1 MSHTLNQQLNE
12 KLRDAQLALYLTHAV
27 PHDPALQALG
37 LAQTLKTADD
47 LYAYWLLDVLVSQ
60 AVPTS
65 RVACVI
71 ASLQQYINGISLG
84 LEPGY
89 ENVGMSPAQ
98 LATWQ
103 DTLHNY
109 STWHANQQLRYF
121 PSTFLNPELRNNKT
135 ENFQQLENDINQNR
149 IQSSTILS
157 AVQSYLGRFEDIAS
171 LTTLNGYIDGEI
183 NIAAN
188 EEINIKNNE
197 SVKKNIASSVYY
209 FVGKSRAEK
218 TYYWRSLNM
227 AKRAMHP
234 SEDGTSTG
242 KKDTPE
248 ASAWSD
254 WQKIP
259 LPASDNIP
267 DRSVRPVFF
276 NNRLFIIWAQVIK
289 PTPSFSETDPLS
301 DFKHDEDEQQYK
313 ARSEAFLKTRLSK
326 ISLNFI
332 YQKYDGSWS
341 LPQIC
346 IDEYN
351 TLKVSPDGINAATTT
366 IATLDSSTRPPS
378 LFLGLHIETV
388 SNNTHET
395 TTELTQGFYQAARLD
410 LQFGIKPL
418 YSVGTLRD
426 FIATPTNAR
435 LAKQYGAIFAV
446 HNKFNFNFHAPSS
459 RAVEVEHFTNMS
471 DHTDLAQ
478 WNFEDKQKH
487 INNISNTDGLRFN
500 TTTSALEVKSTLAD
514 DFPKRQRLNFK
525 SNNGPNKVW
534 LDLTVNLNVTDQP
547 KLLLQP
553 GSSIT
558 FTQQTFAIKDVQDI
572 IIINTRNLQK
582 TSLFSVSQEIESH
595 VNLPDK
601 NNKITFDLK
610 DLEVDKDIFSQLHI
624 SNSESYSI
632 SVVIKSDDKEDPV
645 KHLTFDNLTTTAFN
659 RTYKHIIIIPLDK
672 QTPTPKK
679 ILRSNTLI
687 IGEDYDEPRHFL
699 KGTSLELKSGQS
711 ITSQVQLDAD
721 SLRPYAEKNVQSA
734 LRSEQTEFTLLHG
747 VAILE
752 VETRYS
758 QPYLLGYALKT
769 LTVTLDKN
777 AKAII
782 PRAPKVKRIASN
794 INSTTECMD
803 FSGSFIEH
811 SDSLHQKE
819 LREPIRLNT
828 GFAETLTK
836 AATIS
841 LEALFSLPPNSWFE
855 APLTEDRRLQPLD
868 FHGAHGKYYWELFLY
883 LPWLIAY
890 RLNMEQRY
898 AEAQKW
904 LHYLF
909 NPGCKDDSNDDTSGF
924 WRLKLLTSTIT
935 EPSYARDNP
944 YDPNQIALSA
954 PVHFRQALYQ
964 LYLDILINRGDAAYR
979 QMTADSLAEAKLWYV
994 RAKRLLGPRPA
1005 FTSIDP
1011 WASISLE
1018 KLSAESSDELRKLEA
1033 HVSQRD
1039 VVSALPSRSPARD
1052 NLLPLTADTPYLRR
1066 PLNPGLTARWDK
1078 IDSRL
1083 HNLRHHLDLAG
1094 KPLQLSLFATPL
1106 SPHDLLSR
1114 ADRGGNNQVTALHA
1128 QQFQAGHYRFQVMHA
1143 QAMLAV
1149 DNLIQFG
1156 NTLLSLLERKEQT
1169 EQIAQQYAHAWDL
1182 SAVAV
1187 EQQAQALLVD
1197 EKNQSALRAGRRVV
1211 EARTKY
1217 FEKQLLEGINP
1228 GETRATQEYQESA
1241 KVEIG
1246 AYAAQAAAGIAML
1259 LPNIFGT
1266 SNGGMRFEG
1275 AAQAVQATL
1284 QSEAHIKR
1292 SSAFH
1297 LERTEQFNRRN
1308 QEWSYALEQAQL
1320 ELSQIDAQLE
1330 TYAEQTRVSRLQL
1343 RHTETALI
1351 QAKATY
1357 ETLSKR
1363 FCSVQLYQWLNNQ
1376 LSTFYFQAYDMA
1388 HSLCLAAQACW
1399 QFEQADYTRTF
1410 IQNTLWNNQ
1419 YRGLAAGESL
1429 KLNLLQM
1436 STAYLQHNQRALEI
1450 SKTISL
1456 RQLHRKD
1463 NDATLNQEWSALKT
1477 DLLVNGTV
1485 DFELTQALFDADYP
1499 GHYLRRIK
1507 SISVSLPAT
1516 LGPYENIRATLTQ
1529 TYNKI
1534 QFSEAPDSIKEN
1546 LHVHEEIALSTGLN
1560 DNGLFTLNFDHDE
1573 RYLPF
1578 EYTGAV
1584 SRWQLAFPNP
1594 IDQAI
1599 LLGSLTDIIVH
1610 VRYTAKNLGGRA

>member
-1 MSHTLNQQLNE
+1 MPHTLDHQLNE
-12 KLRDAQLALYLTHAV
+12 KLRDAQLAFYLTHAV
-27 PHDPALQALG
+27 PKNTQLTALG
-37 LAQTLKTADD
+37 LAQTLKSAED
-47 LYAYWLLDVLVSQ
+47 LYTHWLLDVLVSQ

-65 RVACVI
+65 RVACAI

-89 ENVGMSPAQ
+89 EAEGLSPAQ
-98 LATWQ
+98 LTTWQ
-103 DTLHNY
+103 DTLHTY
-109 STWHANQQLRYF
+109 SIWHAHQQLRYF
-121 PSTFLNPELRNNKT
+121 PATFLNPELRSNKT
-135 ENFQQLENDINQNR
+135 DNFQQLENDINQSR
-149 IQSSTILS
+149 IQSSSILS
-157 AVQSYLGRFEDIAS
+157 AVQSYLGRFEDIAN
-171 LTTLNGYIDGEI
+171 LTTLNGYIDGDI
-183 NIAAN
+183 DNMAN
-188 EEINIKNNE
+188 
-197 SVKKNIASSVYY
+197 STYY
-209 FVGKSRAEK
+209 FVGKSRAEN
-218 TYYWRSLNM
+218 TYYWRSLDM
-227 AKRAMHP
+227 AKRAMDP
-234 SEDGTSTG
+234 SATRTSTS

-254 WQKIP
+254 WQLIP
-259 LPASDNIP
+259 LPASENIP
-267 DRSVRPVFF
+267 DRSVRPVYF
-276 NNRLFIIWAQVIK
+276 NNRLFIIWAQVVE
-289 PTPSFSETDPLS
+289 PTPSFSEPAQLS
-301 DFKHDEDEQQYK
+301 DFKYDEDEKQYK
-313 ARSEAFLKTRLSK
+313 LRSESFLKTRLSK

-341 LPQIC
+341 MPQVC

-351 TLKVSPDGINAATTT
+351 TLKVNAEGINAATTT
-366 IATLDSSTRPPS
+366 IASLDSTTYPPS
-378 LFLGLHIETV
+378 LFLGLHIKGLKNSTDK
-388 SNNTHET
+388 T
-395 TTELTQGFYQAARLD
+395 TTELTQGFYQAVRLD
-410 LQFGIKPL
+410 LQFVIKPL
-418 YSVGTLRD
+418 YSAGTLQD
-426 FIATPTNAR
+426 FIANPDDTK

-446 HNKFNFNFHAPSS
+446 HNELNFNFHAPTSQL
-459 RAVEVEHFTNMS
+459 VEVEYTNTPVDES
-471 DHTDLAQ
+471 TLA
-478 WNFEDKQKH
+478 WNYEGKQDNIKS
-487 INNISNTDGLRFN
+487 ISNEHELQLN
-500 TTTSALEVKSTLAD
+500 TTTSSLEIKSAVEKH
-514 DFPKRQRLNFK
+514 FPKHLKLTFE
-525 SNNGPNKVW
+525 SSTGPNKIRLELVVTF
-534 LDLTVNLNVTDQP
+534 TVDDQP
-547 KLLLQP
+547 NTRLDSY
-553 GSSIT
+553 SSIT
-558 FTQQTFAIKDVQDI
+558 FTQKTLVSRHLQQIVITNTRSLETFSDFIKPPSSEPLTKLILENNQATIKLTDWT
-572 IIINTRNLQK
+572 INTDTFNQLI
-582 TSLFSVSQEIESH
+582 SLNSAPYMITVK
-595 VNLPDK
+595 LKPDSPE
-601 NNKITFDLK
+601 NSLNVLLFEHLK
-610 DLEVDKDIFSQLHI
+610 V
-624 SNSESYSI
+624 
-632 SVVIKSDDKEDPV
+632 
-645 KHLTFDNLTTTAFN
+645 TAFN
-659 RTYKHIIIIPLDK
+659 RTYKQIVIIPLQDNP
-672 QTPTPKK
+672 PTSER
-679 ILRSNTLI
+679 ILRRNTLI
-687 IGEDYDEPRHFL
+687 IGEEDEARRYL
-699 KGTSLELKSGQS
+699 KDTSLELKPGQA
-711 ITSQVQLDAD
+711 ITTQVQLDAE
-721 SLRPYAEKNVQSA
+721 SLRPYAVT
-734 LRSEQTEFTLLHG
+734 SEATPTVSSQAQITLLHG

-752 VETRYS
+752 VDIRHS
-758 QPYLLGYALKT
+758 QPYLLGYALKEV
-769 LTVTLDKN
+769 TVTLDKKAKSIIPLAPKLKRVSSN
-777 AKAII
+777 AK
-782 PRAPKVKRIASN
+782 
-794 INSTTECMD
+794 STTECID
-803 FSGSFIEH
+803 FSDSSIKR
-811 SDSLHQKE
+811 SDLPQQNE
-819 LREPIRLNT
+819 PRTPIRMNT

-836 AATIS
+836 AANVS
-841 LEALFSLPPNSWFE
+841 LEALFSLPPDSWFE
-855 APLTEDRRLQPLD
+855 APLTEDGRLQPLD

-909 NPGCKDDSNDDTSGF
+909 NPGCKTDVNDEMSGF
-924 WRLKLLTSTIT
+924 WRLKLLTTPIT

-979 QMTADSLAEAKLWYV
+979 QMTADSMAEAKLWYV
-994 RAKRLLGPRPA
+994 RAKRLLGPRPDL
-1005 FTSIDP
+1005 TTIDP
-1011 WASISLE
+1011 WTSITLE
-1018 KLSAESSDELRKLEA
+1018 KLSATASDELRKLEA
-1033 HVSQRD
+1033 NVSQRD
-1039 VVSALPSRSPARD
+1039 VALAVPSRSPAYD
-1052 NLLPLTADTPYLRR
+1052 NQPSLTADTPYFLR
-1066 PLNPGLTARWDK
+1066 PVNPGLTARWDK

-1094 KPLQLSLFATPL
+1094 KPLQLSLYASPL
-1106 SPHDLLSR
+1106 SPHALLSR
-1114 ADRGGNNQVTALHA
+1114 AAQGGNSHITALHE
-1128 QQFQAGHYRFQVMHA
+1128 QQIQAGHYRFQVTHA

-1197 EKNQSALRAGRRVV
+1197 EKNQLALRAGRRVV
-1211 EARTKY
+1211 EARTQY

-1284 QSEAHIKR
+1284 QSAAHIKR
-1292 SSAFH
+1292 SSALH

-1450 SKTISL
+1450 NKTISL

-1463 NDATLNQEWSALKT
+1463 SDATLNQEWSALKT

-1516 LGPYENIRATLTQ
+1516 LGPYENIKATLTQ

-1594 IDQAI
+1594 KDQAI

-1610 VRYTAKNLGGRA
+1610 VRYTAINSGVRA

>member
-1 MSHTLNQQLNE
+1 MTDWTINTDTFNQL
-12 KLRDAQLALYLTHAV
+12 
-27 PHDPALQALG
+27 
-37 LAQTLKTADD
+37 
-47 LYAYWLLDVLVSQ
+47 
-60 AVPTS
+60 
-65 RVACVI
+65 
-71 ASLQQYINGISLG
+71 
-84 LEPGY
+84 
-89 ENVGMSPAQ
+89 
-98 LATWQ
+98 
-103 DTLHNY
+103 
-109 STWHANQQLRYF
+109 
-121 PSTFLNPELRNNKT
+121 
-135 ENFQQLENDINQNR
+135 
-149 IQSSTILS
+149 
-157 AVQSYLGRFEDIAS
+157 
-171 LTTLNGYIDGEI
+171 
-183 NIAAN
+183 
-188 EEINIKNNE
+188 
-197 SVKKNIASSVYY
+197 
-209 FVGKSRAEK
+209 
-218 TYYWRSLNM
+218 
-227 AKRAMHP
+227 
-234 SEDGTSTG
+234 
-242 KKDTPE
+242 
-248 ASAWSD
+248 
-254 WQKIP
+254 
-259 LPASDNIP
+259 
-267 DRSVRPVFF
+267 
-276 NNRLFIIWAQVIK
+276 
-289 PTPSFSETDPLS
+289 
-301 DFKHDEDEQQYK
+301 
-313 ARSEAFLKTRLSK
+313 
-326 ISLNFI
+326 ISLNSAPYTI
-332 YQKYDGSWS
+332 TVK
-341 LPQIC
+341 
-346 IDEYN
+346 
-351 TLKVSPDGINAATTT
+351 LKPDSPDN
-366 IATLDSSTRPPS
+366 S
-378 LFLGLHIETV
+378 
-388 SNNTHET
+388 
-395 TTELTQGFYQAARLD
+395 
-410 LQFGIKPL
+410 
-418 YSVGTLRD
+418 
-426 FIATPTNAR
+426 
-435 LAKQYGAIFAV
+435 
-446 HNKFNFNFHAPSS
+446 
-459 RAVEVEHFTNMS
+459 
-471 DHTDLAQ
+471 
-478 WNFEDKQKH
+478 
-487 INNISNTDGLRFN
+487 
-500 TTTSALEVKSTLAD
+500 
-514 DFPKRQRLNFK
+514 
-525 SNNGPNKVW
+525 
-534 LDLTVNLNVTDQP
+534 LNV
-547 KLLLQP
+547 LL
-553 GSSIT
+553 
-558 FTQQTFAIKDVQDI
+558 F
-572 IIINTRNLQK
+572 
-582 TSLFSVSQEIESH
+582 E
-595 VNLPDK
+595 
-601 NNKITFDLK
+601 
-610 DLEVDKDIFSQLHI
+610 
-624 SNSESYSI
+624 
-632 SVVIKSDDKEDPV
+632 
-645 KHLTFDNLTTTAFN
+645 HLNVTAFN
-659 RTYKHIIIIPLDK
+659 RTYKQILIIPLKDNP
-672 QTPTPKK
+672 PTSER
-679 ILRSNTLI
+679 ILRRNTLI
-687 IGEDYDEPRHFL
+687 IGEEDEARRYL
-699 KGTSLELKSGQS
+699 KDTSLELKPGQT
-711 ITSQVQLDAD
+711 ITTQVQLDAE
-721 SLRPYAEKNVQSA
+721 SLRPYAVTNEAAPTVASQA
-734 LRSEQTEFTLLHG
+734 QITLLHG

-752 VETRYS
+752 VDIRYS
-758 QPYLLGYALKT
+758 QPYLLGYALKEV
-769 LTVTLDKN
+769 TVTLDKKAKSIIPLAPKLKRVLSN
-777 AKAII
+777 AK
-782 PRAPKVKRIASN
+782 
-794 INSTTECMD
+794 STTECID
-803 FSGSFIEH
+803 FTGSIIDR
-811 SDSLHQKE
+811 SDSSQQKGP
-819 LREPIRLNT
+819 REPIRMNT

-836 AATIS
+836 AANVS
-841 LEALFSLPPNSWFE
+841 LEALFSLPPDSWFE
-855 APLTEDRRLQPLD
+855 APLTEDGRLQPLD

-909 NPGCKDDSNDDTSGF
+909 NPGCKTDVNDEMSGF
-924 WRLKLLTSTIT
+924 WRLKVLTTPIT

-954 PVHFRQALYQ
+954 PIHFRQALYQ
-964 LYLDILINRGDAAYR
+964 LYLDILLNRGDAAYR

-994 RAKRLLGPRPA
+994 RAKRLLGPRPDL
-1005 FTSIDP
+1005 TTIDP
-1011 WASISLE
+1011 WTSITLD
-1018 KLSAESSDELRKLEA
+1018 KLSATASGELRKLEA
-1033 HVSQRD
+1033 NVSQRD
-1039 VVSALPSRSPARD
+1039 VALAVPSRNPAHD
-1052 NLLPLTADTPYLRR
+1052 NQPSLTADTPYFVR

-1083 HNLRHHLDLAG
+1083 HNLRHHLDLSG
-1094 KPLQLSLFATPL
+1094 RPLQLSLYASPL
-1106 SPHDLLSR
+1106 SPHALLSR
-1114 ADRGGNNQVTALHA
+1114 AAQGGNSHITALHE
-1128 QQFQAGHYRFQVMHA
+1128 QQIQAGHYRFQVTHA

-1197 EKNQSALRAGRRVV
+1197 EKNQLALRAGRRVV
-1211 EARTKY
+1211 EARTQY
-1217 FEKQLLEGINP
+1217 FEKQLREGINP
-1228 GETRATQEYQESA
+1228 GENRATQEYQESA
-1241 KVEIG
+1241 KIEIG
-1246 AYAAQAAAGIAML
+1246 AYAAQAAVGIAML

-1284 QSEAHIKR
+1284 QSAAHTKR
-1292 SSAFH
+1292 SSALH

-1357 ETLSKR
+1357 ATLSKR

-1463 NDATLNQEWSALKT
+1463 SDATLNQEWSALKT

-1546 LHVHEEIALSTGLN
+1546 LHVQEEIALSTGLN

>member
-1 MSHTLNQQLNE
+1 M
-12 KLRDAQLALYLTHAV
+12 
-27 PHDPALQALG
+27 
-37 LAQTLKTADD
+37 
-47 LYAYWLLDVLVSQ
+47 
-60 AVPTS
+60 
-65 RVACVI
+65 ACAI

-89 ENVGMSPAQ
+89 ESEGMSPAQ
-98 LATWQ
+98 LITWQ
-103 DTLHNY
+103 DTLHTY
-109 STWHANQQLRYF
+109 SIWHAHQQLRYF
-121 PSTFLNPELRNNKT
+121 PATFLNPELRINKT
-135 ENFQQLENDINQNR
+135 DNFQQLENDINQSR
-149 IQSSTILS
+149 IQSSFILS
-157 AVQSYLGRFEDIAS
+157 AVQSYLGRFEDIAN
-171 LTTLNGYIDGEI
+171 LTTLNGYIDGGI
-183 NIAAN
+183 DNMAN
-188 EEINIKNNE
+188 
-197 SVKKNIASSVYY
+197 STYY
-209 FVGKSRAEK
+209 FVGKSRAEN
-218 TYYWRSLNM
+218 TYYWRSLDM
-227 AKRAMHP
+227 AKRAMD
-234 SEDGTSTG
+234 SSATRTSTS

-254 WQKIP
+254 WQLIP
-259 LPASDNIP
+259 LPASENIP
-267 DRSVRPVFF
+267 DRSVRPVYF
-276 NNRLFIIWAQVIK
+276 NNRLFIIWAQVVE
-289 PTPSFSETDPLS
+289 PTPSFSEPAQLS
-301 DFKHDEDEQQYK
+301 DFKYDEDEKQYK
-313 ARSEAFLKTRLSK
+313 LRSESFLKTRLSK

-341 LPQIC
+341 MPQVC

-351 TLKVSPDGINAATTT
+351 TLKVNTEGINAATTT
-366 IATLDSSTRPPS
+366 IATLDSTTYPPS
-378 LFLGLHIETV
+378 LFLGLHIKGLKNSTDK
-388 SNNTHET
+388 T
-395 TTELTQGFYQAARLD
+395 TTELTQGFYQAVRLD

-418 YSVGTLRD
+418 YSAGTLQD
-426 FIATPTNAR
+426 FIANPDDTKLAR
-435 LAKQYGAIFAV
+435 QYGAIFAV
-446 HNKFNFNFHAPSS
+446 HNELNFNFHAPTSQL
-459 RAVEVEHFTNMS
+459 VEVEYTNTPI
-471 DHTDLAQ
+471 D
-478 WNFEDKQKH
+478 E
-487 INNISNTDGLRFN
+487 
-500 TTTSALEVKSTLAD
+500 STLAWNYEGKQD
-514 DFPKRQRLNFK
+514 NIKSISNEHELQLNATTSSLEIKSAVEKHFPKHLKLTFE
-525 SNNGPNKVW
+525 SNTGPNKIRLELVVTFT
-534 LDLTVNLNVTDQP
+534 LDGQP
-547 KLLLQP
+547 NTRLDSY
-553 GSSIT
+553 SSIT
-558 FTQQTFAIKDVQDI
+558 FTQKTHASRHLQQIVITNTRSLETFSDFIKPPSSEHLTELTLENNQATIKLTDWT
-572 IIINTRNLQK
+572 INTDTFNQLI
-582 TSLFSVSQEIESH
+582 SLNSAPYTITVT
-595 VNLPDK
+595 LKPDDPEDSL
-601 NNKITFDLK
+601 NVLLFEHLK
-610 DLEVDKDIFSQLHI
+610 V
-624 SNSESYSI
+624 
-632 SVVIKSDDKEDPV
+632 
-645 KHLTFDNLTTTAFN
+645 TAFN
-659 RTYKHIIIIPLDK
+659 RTYKQIIIIPLKDN
-672 QTPTPKK
+672 PPISER
-679 ILRSNTLI
+679 ILRRNTLI
-687 IGEDYDEPRHFL
+687 IGEEDEARRYL
-699 KGTSLELKSGQS
+699 KDTSLELKPGQS
-711 ITSQVQLDAD
+711 ITTQVQLDAE
-721 SLRPYAEKNVQSA
+721 SLRPYAVTNEATPTVSRQA
-734 LRSEQTEFTLLHG
+734 QITLLHG

-752 VETRYS
+752 VDIRYS
-758 QPYLLGYALKT
+758 QPYLLGYALKEV
-769 LTVTLDKN
+769 TVTLDKKAKSIIPLAPKLKRVLSN
-777 AKAII
+777 AK
-782 PRAPKVKRIASN
+782 
-794 INSTTECMD
+794 STTECID
-803 FSGSFIEH
+803 FTGSIIER
-811 SDSLHQKE
+811 SDSSQQKGP
-819 LREPIRLNT
+819 REPIRMNT

-836 AATIS
+836 AANVS
-841 LEALFSLPPNSWFE
+841 LEALFSLPPDSWFE
-855 APLTEDRRLQPLD
+855 APLTEDGRLQPLD

-909 NPGCKDDSNDDTSGF
+909 NPGCKTDVNDEMSGF
-924 WRLKLLTSTIT
+924 WRLKVLTTPIT

-964 LYLDILINRGDAAYR
+964 LYLDILLNRGDAAYR

-994 RAKRLLGPRPA
+994 RAKRLLGPRPDL
-1005 FTSIDP
+1005 TTIDP
-1011 WASISLE
+1011 WTSITLD
-1018 KLSAESSDELRKLEA
+1018 KLSATASGELRKLEA
-1033 HVSQRD
+1033 NVNLKD
-1039 VVSALPSRSPARD
+1039 VALVTPSHNPARD
-1052 NLLPLTADTPYLRR
+1052 NQSSLTADTPHFLR
-1066 PLNPGLTARWDK
+1066 PLNPALTARWDK

-1094 KPLQLSLFATPL
+1094 RPLQLSLYATPL
-1106 SPHDLLSR
+1106 SPHALLSR
-1114 ADRGGNNQVTALHA
+1114 AAQGGNSHMTALNK
-1128 QQFQAGHYRFQVMHA
+1128 QQIQAGHYRFQVTHA

-1211 EARTKY
+1211 EARTQY

-1241 KVEIG
+1241 KIEIG

-1259 LPNIFGT
+1259 VPNIFGT
-1266 SNGGMRFEG
+1266 SNGGIRFEG

-1284 QSEAHIKR
+1284 QNAAHIKR
-1292 SSAFH
+1292 SSALH

-1351 QAKATY
+1351 QAKTTY
-1357 ETLSKR
+1357 DTLSKR

-1463 NDATLNQEWSALKT
+1463 SDATLNQEWSALKT

-1546 LHVHEEIALSTGLN
+1546 LHVQEEIALSTGLN
-1560 DNGLFTLNFDHDE
+1560 DSGLFTLNFDHDE

-1594 IDQAI
+1594 KDQAI

-1610 VRYTAKNLGGRA
+1610 VRYTAKNLGGRG

>member
-1 MSHTLNQQLNE
+1 MLNTLDYQLNE
-12 KLRDAQLALYLTHAV
+12 KMRDAQLAFYLAHAV
-27 PHDPALQALG
+27 PKDALLTALG
-37 LAQTLKTADD
+37 QAQTLKTAED
-47 LYAYWLLDVLVSQ
+47 LYSHWLLDVLVSQ

-65 RVACVI
+65 RVACAI

-89 ENVGMSPAQ
+89 ETEGMSPAQ
-98 LATWQ
+98 LTTWQ

-109 STWHANQQLRYF
+109 SIWHASQQLRYF
-121 PSTFLNPELRNNKT
+121 PATYLNPELRNNKT
-135 ENFQQLENDINQNR
+135 DNFQQLENDINQNR
-149 IQSSTILS
+149 IQSSSVLS
-157 AVQSYLGRFEDIAS
+157 AVQSYLGRFEDIAT
-171 LTTLNGYIDGEI
+171 LTTLNGYIDGGI
-183 NIAAN
+183 DNMAN
-188 EEINIKNNE
+188 
-197 SVKKNIASSVYY
+197 STYY
-209 FVGKSRAEK
+209 FVGKSRAEN
-218 TYYWRSLNM
+218 TYYWRSLDM
-227 AKRAMHP
+227 AKRAMDP
-234 SEDGTSTG
+234 SSNGTSG
-242 KKDTPE
+242 SKKDTPE

-254 WQKIP
+254 WQLIP
-259 LPASDNIP
+259 LPASENIP
-267 DRSVRPVFF
+267 DRSVRPAYF
-276 NNRLFIIWAQVIK
+276 NNRLFIIWAQVIG
-289 PTPSFSETDPLS
+289 PTPSFTEPAQLS
-301 DFKHDEDEQQYK
+301 GFKYDEDEKQYK
-313 ARSEAFLKTRLSK
+313 TRSESFLKTRLSK

-341 LPQIC
+341 MPQVC

-351 TLKVSPDGINAATTT
+351 TLKVNADGNNAATTT
-366 IATLDSSTRPPS
+366 IATLDSSTYPPS
-378 LFLGLHIETV
+378 LFLGLHIKGVKNSTDQ
-388 SNNTHET
+388 T
-395 TTELTQGFYQAARLD
+395 TTELTQGFYQAIRLD

-418 YSVGTLRD
+418 YSAGTLQD
-426 FIATPTNAR
+426 FIANPEDAK

-446 HNKFNFNFHAPSS
+446 HNELNFNFNAPTSQL
-459 RAVEVEHFTNMS
+459 VEVKYAN
-471 DHTDLAQ
+471 TDKSTPA
-478 WNFEDKQKH
+478 WNYEDLQNNIK
-487 INNISNTDGLRFN
+487 NISNEHELQLN
-500 TTTSALEVKSTLAD
+500 ITTSALEIKSTVEKH
-514 DFPKRQRLNFK
+514 FPKHLK
-525 SNNGPNKVW
+525 
-534 LDLTVNLNVTDQP
+534 LTI
-547 KLLLQP
+547 
-553 GSSIT
+553 GSSTDPSRIRLELVIT
-558 FTQQTFAIKDVQDI
+558 FNLDGQPSTLLDAYSFITFRQQALDARQLENIVITNTSSLQAFSDFIKPPSNEHLSPLTFKNNQTTINLKGWT
-572 IIINTRNLQK
+572 INTDTFNQLINLSSDPY
-582 TSLFSVSQEIESH
+582 T
-595 VNLPDK
+595 
-601 NNKITFDLK
+601 
-610 DLEVDKDIFSQLHI
+610 
-624 SNSESYSI
+624 I
-632 SVVIKSDDKEDPV
+632 SVKLKPDNQEGSINDLLFE
-645 KHLTFDNLTTTAFN
+645 HLKATAFN
-659 RTYKHIIIIPLDK
+659 RTYKQIIIIPLKDD
-672 QTPTPKK
+672 PPVSEK
-679 ILRSNTLI
+679 ILRRNTLI
-687 IGEDYDEPRHFL
+687 IGEEEEARHYL
-699 KGTSLELKSGQS
+699 KDTSLEIKPGQS
-711 ITSQVQLDAD
+711 VTSQVQLDAE
-721 SLRPYAEKNVQSA
+721 SLRPYAETNKATPTVP
-734 LRSEQTEFTLLHG
+734 EQAEITLMHG

-752 VETRYS
+752 VDLRYS
-758 QPYLLGYALKT
+758 QPYLLGYALKEV
-769 LTVTLDKN
+769 TVTLDKKAKSIIPLAPKLKRVVSN
-777 AKAII
+777 AK
-782 PRAPKVKRIASN
+782 
-794 INSTTECMD
+794 STTEYID
-803 FSGSFIEH
+803 FSDSVIKR
-811 SDSLHQKE
+811 SDSPQQNE
-819 LREPIRLNT
+819 PRTPIRMNT

-836 AATIS
+836 AANIS
-841 LEALFSLPPNSWFE
+841 LEALFSLPPDSWFE
-855 APLTEDRRLQPLD
+855 APLTEDGRLQPLD

-890 RLNMEQRY
+890 RLNMEHRY

-909 NPGCKDDSNDDTSGF
+909 NPGCKADVNDEMSGF
-924 WRLKLLTSTIT
+924 WRLKLLTTPIT

-944 YDPNQIALSA
+944 YDPNQIALSS

-979 QMTADSLAEAKLWYV
+979 QMTADSMAQAKLWYV
-994 RAKRLLGPRPA
+994 RAKRLLGPRPDL
-1005 FTSIDP
+1005 TSIAP
-1011 WASISLE
+1011 WTSITLE
-1018 KLSAESSDELRKLEA
+1018 KLSATASDELRKLETN
-1033 HVSQRD
+1033 VSQRD
-1039 VVSALPSRSPARD
+1039 VALAGPSRSPAHD
-1052 NLLPLTADTPYLRR
+1052 NQSSLTADTPYFLR

-1094 KPLQLSLFATPL
+1094 KPLQLSLYATPL
-1106 SPHDLLSR
+1106 SPHALLSR
-1114 ADRGGNNQVTALHA
+1114 AAQGGNSHITALHA
-1128 QQFQAGHYRFQVMHA
+1128 QQIQAGHYRFQVMHA

-1169 EQIAQQYAHAWDL
+1169 EQIAQQYAQAWDL

-1187 EQQAQALLVD
+1187 EQQAQTLLVD
-1197 EKNQSALRAGRRVV
+1197 EKNQLALRAGRKVV
-1211 EARTKY
+1211 EARIKY

-1228 GETRATQEYQESA
+1228 GENRATQEYQESA
-1241 KVEIG
+1241 KVELA
-1246 AYAAQAAAGIAML
+1246 AYSAQAAAAMTML

-1266 SNGGMRFEG
+1266 ANGGMRLEG
-1275 AAQAVQATL
+1275 ALQAVQATL
-1284 QSEAHIKR
+1284 QSTAHVSR
-1292 SSAFH
+1292 TNAFH

-1320 ELSQIDAQLE
+1320 ELGQIDAQLE
-1330 TYAEQTRVSRLQL
+1330 TYAEQNHVSRLQL

-1388 HSLCLAAQACW
+1388 HSLCMAAQACW
-1399 QFEQADYTRTF
+1399 QYEQADWNRTF

-1419 YRGLAAGESL
+1419 YRGLAAGEAL

-1463 NDATLNQEWSALKT
+1463 GDATLNQEWSSLKT

-1516 LGPYENIRATLTQ
+1516 LGPYENIKATLTQ

-1546 LHVHEEIALSTGLN
+1546 LHVQEEIALSTGLN
-1560 DNGLFTLNFDHDE
+1560 DSGLFTLNFDHDE

-1594 IDQAI
+1594 FDQAI

-1610 VRYTAKNLGGRA
+1610 VRYTAKNPGGRA

>member
-1 MSHTLNQQLNE
+1 MRHTLDQQLNE
-12 KLRDAQLALYLTHAV
+12 KLRDAQLAFYLAHAV
-27 PHDPALQALG
+27 PRDTELQTLG
-37 LAQTLKTADD
+37 LAETLKTADD
-47 LYAYWLLDVLVSQ
+47 LYAHWLLDVIVSQ

-65 RVACVI
+65 RVACAI
-71 ASLQQYINGISLG
+71 ASLQQYINSISLG

-89 ENVGMSPAQ
+89 EIEGMSPAQ
-98 LATWQ
+98 LTTWQ

-109 STWHANQQLRYF
+109 SIWHANQQLRYF
-121 PSTFLNPELRNNKT
+121 PATFLNPELRNNKT
-135 ENFQQLENDINQNR
+135 DNFQQLENDINQSR
-149 IQSSTILS
+149 IQPSAILS
-157 AVQSYLGRFEDIAS
+157 AVQSYLGRFEDIAN
-171 LTTLNGYIDGEI
+171 LTTLNGYIDGGI
-183 NIAAN
+183 DNMAN
-188 EEINIKNNE
+188 
-197 SVKKNIASSVYY
+197 SAYY
-209 FVGKSRAEK
+209 FVGKSRAEN
-218 TYYWRSLNM
+218 TYYWRSLDM
-227 AKRAMHP
+227 AKRAIDP
-234 SEDGTSTG
+234 SANSTSAS

-254 WQKIP
+254 WQLIP
-259 LPASDNIP
+259 LPASENIP
-267 DRSVRPVFF
+267 DRSVRPVYF
-276 NNRLFIIWAQVIK
+276 NNRLFIIWAQVVG
-289 PTPSFSETDPLS
+289 PTPSFGDSAQLS
-301 DFKHDEDEQQYK
+301 DFKYDEDEKQYK
-313 ARSEAFLKTRLSK
+313 TRSESFLKTRLSK

-341 LPQIC
+341 MPQVC

-351 TLKVSPDGINAATTT
+351 TYKVSADGVNAATTT
-366 IATLDSSTRPPS
+366 IAALDSTTYPPS
-378 LFLGLHIETV
+378 LFLGLHIKGV
-388 SNNTHET
+388 KNSIDQT
-395 TTELTQGFYQAARLD
+395 TTELTQGFYQAVRLD
-410 LQFGIKPL
+410 LHFGIKPL
-418 YSVGTLRD
+418 YSAGTLQD
-426 FIATPTNAR
+426 FIANPDDTK
-435 LAKQYGAIFAV
+435 LAKQYGTIFAV
-446 HNKFNFNFHAPSS
+446 HNELNFNFNAPTSQL
-459 RAVEVEHFTNMS
+459 VEVEYTNTS
-471 DHTDLAQ
+471 IDKGTLA
-478 WNFEDKQKH
+478 WNYENKQDNIK
-487 INNISNTDGLRFN
+487 NISNEHELQFN
-500 TTTSALEVKSTLAD
+500 TTTSSLEIKSTVEKH
-514 DFPKRQRLNFK
+514 FPKHLKLIFESKTGPDKIRLELVITFTVDGQP
-525 SNNGPNKVW
+525 STL
-534 LDLTVNLNVTDQP
+534 LDSQ
-547 KLLLQP
+547 
-553 GSSIT
+553 SSIT
-558 FTQQTFAIKDVQDI
+558 FTQQTLASRHLQHIVI
-572 IIINTRNLQK
+572 TNTRSHQAFSDFIKPPSNENLR
-582 TSLFSVSQEIESH
+582 
-595 VNLPDK
+595 
-601 NNKITFDLK
+601 KITLINNQATLNLK
-610 DLEVDKDIFSQLHI
+610 DWAIEADTFNQLINLNSDPYTI
-624 SNSESYSI
+624 S
-632 SVVIKSDDKEDPV
+632 IKLIPDTPEASLNDLLFEYLKI
-645 KHLTFDNLTTTAFN
+645 TAF
-659 RTYKHIIIIPLDK
+659 RRAYKQVIIIPIK
-672 QTPTPKK
+672 ANPPVSEK
-679 ILRSNTLI
+679 ILRKNSLI
-687 IGEDYDEPRHFL
+687 IGEEEEARRYL
-699 KGTSLELKSGQS
+699 KDTTFEIKPGQS
-711 ITSQVQLDAD
+711 ITTQVQLDAE
-721 SLRPYAEKNVQSA
+721 SLRPYAETNKTTPAV
-734 LRSEQTEFTLLHG
+734 SEQAKITLLHG

-752 VETRYS
+752 VDISYS
-758 QPYLLGYALKT
+758 QPFLLGYALKEV
-769 LTVTLDKN
+769 TVTLDKN
-777 AKAII
+777 AKSII
-782 PRAPKVKRIASN
+782 PRAPKLKRVISN
-794 INSTTECMD
+794 ARSTTEYID
-803 FSGSFIEH
+803 FSDSIIKY
-811 SDSLHQKE
+811 SDSLQQ
-819 LREPIRLNT
+819 REPRKPIRMNT

-836 AATIS
+836 AANVS
-841 LEALFSLPPNSWFE
+841 VEALFSLPPRSWFE
-855 APLTEDRRLQPLD
+855 APLTKDGRFQPLD

-909 NPGCKDDSNDDTSGF
+909 NPGCKTDVNDEISGF
-924 WRLKLLTSTIT
+924 WRLKLLTTPIT
-935 EPSYARDNP
+935 ELSYARDNP

-954 PVHFRQALYQ
+954 PIHFRQALYQ

-979 QMTADSLAEAKLWYV
+979 QMTADSMAEAKLWYV
-994 RAKRLLGPRPA
+994 RAKRLLGPRPDL
-1005 FTSIDP
+1005 TSIGP
-1011 WASISLE
+1011 WTSITLE
-1018 KLSAESSDELRKLEA
+1018 KLSATASDELRKREA
-1033 HVSQRD
+1033 NVSHRD
-1039 VVSALPSRSPARD
+1039 VASAVPGRSHAQG
-1052 NLLPLTADTPYLRR
+1052 NQSSLTADTPYFLR

-1094 KPLQLSLFATPL
+1094 KPVQLYLYATPL
-1106 SPHDLLSR
+1106 SPHALLSR
-1114 ADRGGNNQVTALHA
+1114 AAQGGNSHITALHD
-1128 QQFQAGHYRFQVMHA
+1128 QQLQAGHYRFQVMHG

-1156 NTLLSLLERKEQT
+1156 NTLLSLLERKEQA
-1169 EQIAQQYAHAWDL
+1169 EQIALQYAHAWDL

-1197 EKNQSALRAGRRVV
+1197 EKNQSALRAGRTVV
-1211 EARTKY
+1211 EARAKY

-1228 GETRATQEYQESA
+1228 GENRATQEYQESA

-1292 SSAFH
+1292 SSALH

-1330 TYAEQTRVSRLQL
+1330 TYAEQTRASRLQL

-1363 FCSVQLYQWLNNQ
+1363 FCSAQLYQWLNNQ

-1388 HSLCLAAQACW
+1388 HSLCLVAQACW
-1399 QFEQADYTRTF
+1399 QFEQADHTRTF

-1419 YRGLAAGESL
+1419 YRGLVAGESL

-1463 NDATLNQEWSALKT
+1463 SNATMNKEWSALKT

-1516 LGPYENIRATLTQ
+1516 LGPYENIKATLTQ

-1546 LHVHEEIALSTGLN
+1546 LHVQEEIALSTGLN

-1594 IDQAI
+1594 KDQAI

-1610 VRYTAKNLGGRA
+1610 VRYTAKNSGGRA

>member
-1 MSHTLNQQLNE
+1 MPHTLDQQLNE
-12 KLRDAQLALYLTHAV
+12 KLRDAQLAFYLAHAL
-27 PHDPALQALG
+27 PEDAALKKLG
-37 LAQTLKTADD
+37 LTQTLKTAED
-47 LYAYWLLDVLVSQ
+47 LYTHWLLDVLVSQ

-65 RVACVI
+65 RVACAI

-89 ENVGMSPAQ
+89 ETEGMSPAQ
-98 LATWQ
+98 LTTWQ
-103 DTLHNY
+103 DTLHTY
-109 STWHANQQLRYF
+109 SIWHAHQQLRYY
-121 PSTFLNPELRNNKT
+121 PSTFLNPELRRNKT
-135 ENFQQLENDINQNR
+135 DNFQQLENDINQSR
-149 IQSSTILS
+149 IQSSTVLS
-157 AVQSYLGRFEDIAS
+157 AVQSYLGRFEDIAN
-171 LTTLNGYIDGEI
+171 LTTLNGYIDGDI
-183 NIAAN
+183 TNMAN
-188 EEINIKNNE
+188 
-197 SVKKNIASSVYY
+197 STYY
-209 FVGKSRAEK
+209 FVGKSRAAN
-218 TYYWRSLNM
+218 TYYWRSLDM

-234 SEDGTSTG
+234 SDDGTRTG

-289 PTPSFSETDPLS
+289 PTPSLSEPAHLS
-301 DFKHDEDEQQYK
+301 DLKSDEDYQQYK
-313 ARSEAFLKTRLSK
+313 ARSEPFLKTRFSK

-341 LPQIC
+341 LPQVC

-351 TLKVSPDGINAATTT
+351 TLKVSAEGINAATTT
-366 IATLDSSTRPPS
+366 IATLDSTTSPPS
-378 LFLGLHIETV
+378 LFLGLHIKGVKNGTYQ
-388 SNNTHET
+388 T
-395 TTELTQGFYQAARLD
+395 TTELAQGFYQAVRLD

-418 YSVGTLRD
+418 YSSGTLLD
-426 FIATPTNAR
+426 FFAYPEHREVAI
-435 LAKQYGAIFAV
+435 QYGTIFAD
-446 HNKFNFNFHAPSS
+446 HNELNFNFHAPTSQII
-459 RAVEVEHFTNMS
+459 EVEHFKNERHNTNS
-471 DHTDLAQ
+471 DH
-478 WNFEDKQKH
+478 WNFENKQEH
-487 INNISNTDGLRFN
+487 IKDISNKSELRFN
-500 TTTSALEVKSTLAD
+500 TTTGALEVKSGLAK
-514 DFPKRQRLNFK
+514 DFPKYQKLSFS
-525 SNNGPNKVW
+525 SNYTSSEVW
-534 LDLTVNLNVTDQP
+534 LELVVNFSNIEQP
-547 KLLLQP
+547 SVKLQP

-558 FTQQTFAIKDVQDI
+558 FKQQGFAGQYLQNID
-572 IIINTRNLQK
+572 IINTRNRQK
-582 TSLFSVSQEIESH
+582 ISILSVS
-595 VNLPDK
+595 PDK
-601 NNKITFDLK
+601 KKLAKFLTGDNQATLDLQ
-610 DLEVDKDIFSQLHI
+610 DLQIDKDIFTQLH
-624 SNSESYSI
+624 SANAESYSI
-632 SVVIKSDDKEDPV
+632 SVDIASDDIETPNKTV
-645 KHLTFDNLTTTAFN
+645 SFDNLTTSAFN
-659 RTYKHIIIIPLDK
+659 RTYKQIIIIPLNK
-672 QTPTPKK
+672 ETPTPPK
-679 ILRSNTLI
+679 INRLNTLI
-687 IGEDYDEPRHFL
+687 IGEEYDEPRRYL
-699 KGTSLELKSGQS
+699 KATSIELKSEQS
-711 ITSQVQLDAD
+711 TTSQVRLDVD
-721 SLRPYAEKNVQSA
+721 SLRPYAENKAQ
-734 LRSEQTEFTLLHG
+734 LPIPSEQSEITFLHG

-752 VETRYS
+752 VNVRYS
-758 QPYLLGYALKT
+758 QPYLLGYALKA

-782 PRAPKVKRIASN
+782 PLAPKLKRITSN
-794 INSTTECMD
+794 TNSTTECID
-803 FSGSFIEH
+803 FSGSIIELN
-811 SDSLHQKE
+811 DSSQNKQP
-819 LREPIRLNT
+819 REPIRMNT

-836 AATIS
+836 AANVS
-841 LEALFSLPPNSWFE
+841 LEALFSLPPDSWLE
-855 APLTEDRRLQPLD
+855 APLTENGNSQPLD

-883 LPWLIAY
+883 LPWLVAY

-904 LHYLF
+904 LHYFF
-909 NPGCKDDSNDDTSGF
+909 NPGSKTNPEDKNSGV
-924 WRLKLLTSTIT
+924 WRLKVLTAPIS

-979 QMTADSLAEAKLWYV
+979 QMTADSMAEAKLWYV
-994 RAKRLLGPRPA
+994 RAKRLLGPRPDL
-1005 FTSIDP
+1005 TSVDSWTNIT
-1011 WASISLE
+1011 L
-1018 KLSAESSDELRKLEA
+1018 KNFSAATSSELRKTEA
-1033 HVSQRD
+1033 NVNLKD
-1039 VVSALPSRSPARD
+1039 VALVTPSHSPARD
-1052 NLLPLTADTPYLRR
+1052 NQSSLTADTPHFLR
-1066 PLNPGLTARWDK
+1066 PLNPALTARWDK

-1094 KPLQLSLFATPL
+1094 KPLQLSLYASPL
-1106 SPHDLLSR
+1106 SPHALLSR
-1114 ADRGGNNQVTALHA
+1114 AAQGGNSHITALHE
-1128 QQFQAGHYRFQVMHA
+1128 QQIQAGHYRFQVTHA
-1143 QAMLAV
+1143 QAMLAA

-1197 EKNQSALRAGRRVV
+1197 EKNQLALRAGRRVV

-1284 QSEAHIKR
+1284 QSAAHIKR
-1292 SSAFH
+1292 SSALH

-1388 HSLCLAAQACW
+1388 HSLCLVAQACW

-1463 NDATLNQEWSALKT
+1463 SGATLNQEWSALKT

-1516 LGPYENIRATLTQ
+1516 LAPYENIRATLTQ

-1560 DNGLFTLNFDHDE
+1560 DSGLFTLNFDHDE

-1594 IDQAI
+1594 KDQAT
-1599 LLGSLTDIIVH
+1599 LLDSLTDIIVH
-1610 VRYTAKNLGGRA
+1610 VRYTAITGGRA

>member
-1 MSHTLNQQLNE
+1 MPQTLDQQLNE
-12 KLRDAQLALYLTHAV
+12 KLRDAQLAFYLAHAL
-27 PHDPALQALG
+27 PQDAALEKLG
-37 LAQTLKTADD
+37 LIQSLKTAED
-47 LYAYWLLDVLVSQ
+47 LYTHWLLDVLVSQ

-65 RVACVI
+65 RVACAI

-89 ENVGMSPAQ
+89 ETEGMSPAQ
-98 LATWQ
+98 LTTWQ
-103 DTLHNY
+103 DTLHTY
-109 STWHANQQLRYF
+109 SIWHAHQQLLYF
-121 PSTFLNPELRNNKT
+121 PATFLNPELRNNKT
-135 ENFQQLENDINQNR
+135 DNFQQLENDINQSR
-149 IQSSTILS
+149 IQSSSVLS
-157 AVQSYLGRFEDIAS
+157 AVQSYLARFEDIAN
-171 LTTLNGYIDGEI
+171 LTTLNGYIDGDI
-183 NIAAN
+183 TNMAN
-188 EEINIKNNE
+188 
-197 SVKKNIASSVYY
+197 STYY
-209 FVGKSRAEK
+209 FVGKSRAEN
-218 TYYWRSLNM
+218 TYYWRSLDM
-227 AKRAMHP
+227 AKRAIDPHAN
-234 SEDGTSTG
+234 STSAS
-242 KKDTPE
+242 KNDTPE

-259 LPASDNIP
+259 LPASENIP
-267 DRSVRPVFF
+267 DRSIRPVYF
-276 NNRLFIIWAQVIK
+276 NNRLFIIWAQVVK
-289 PTPSFSETDPLS
+289 PIPSFSEPAQLS
-301 DFKHDEDEQQYK
+301 DFKYDEDEKQYK
-313 ARSEAFLKTRLSK
+313 VRSESFLKTRLSK

-341 LPQIC
+341 MPQVC

-351 TLKVSPDGINAATTT
+351 TLKVSADGINAATTT
-366 IATLDSSTRPPS
+366 IATLDSTTYPPS
-378 LFLGLHIETV
+378 LFLGLHIKGV
-388 SNNTHET
+388 KNSANQT
-395 TTELTQGFYQAARLD
+395 TTELTQGFYQAVRLD
-410 LQFGIKPL
+410 LQFSIKPL
-418 YSVGTLRD
+418 YSAGTLQD
-426 FIATPTNAR
+426 FIANPDDTK

-446 HNKFNFNFHAPSS
+446 HNELNFNFNAPTSQL
-459 RAVEVEHFTNMS
+459 VEVKYTNTP
-471 DHTDLAQ
+471 TDKSTPA
-478 WNFEDKQKH
+478 WNYEDLHKNIK
-487 INNISNTDGLRFN
+487 NISNEHELQLN
-500 TTTSALEVKSTLAD
+500 ITTSALEIKSTVEKH
-514 DFPKRQRLNFK
+514 FPKHLKLTFESRT
-525 SNNGPNKVW
+525 GPNKIRLELVITFTVDGQPSTR
-534 LDLTVNLNVTDQP
+534 LD
-547 KLLLQP
+547 
-553 GSSIT
+553 SSSFIT
-558 FTQQTFAIKDVQDI
+558 FTQQTLASRHLQQIVITNTRSLEAFSDFIKPPSSQHLTELIHENNQTTINLNDWT
-572 IIINTRNLQK
+572 INTDTFNHFLNLSSDPY
-582 TSLFSVSQEIESH
+582 T
-595 VNLPDK
+595 
-601 NNKITFDLK
+601 
-610 DLEVDKDIFSQLHI
+610 
-624 SNSESYSI
+624 I
-632 SVVIKSDDKEDPV
+632 SVKLKPDNQEDSLNDV
-645 KHLTFDNLTTTAFN
+645 LFENLRVTVFS
-659 RTYKHIIIIPLDK
+659 RTYKQIIIIPLKVNPPVSDK
-672 QTPTPKK
+672 IFRK
-679 ILRSNTLI
+679 NTLI
-687 IGEDYDEPRHFL
+687 IGEDDEARRYL
-699 KGTSLELKSGQS
+699 KGTSFELKPGQS
-711 ITSQVQLDAD
+711 ITTQVQLDAK
-721 SLRPYAEKNVQSA
+721 SLQPYAVTNEANPTI
-734 LRSEQTEFTLLHG
+734 SEQSKITLLHG

-752 VETRYS
+752 VDIRHS
-758 QPYLLGYALKT
+758 QPYLLGYALKEV
-769 LTVTLDKN
+769 TVILDTK
-777 AKAII
+777 AKSII
-782 PRAPKVKRIASN
+782 PRAPKLKRVESN
-794 INSTTECMD
+794 AKSTIEYID
-803 FSGSFIEH
+803 FSDSIIKH
-811 SDSLHQKE
+811 SDAPQQNN
-819 LREPIRLNT
+819 LRTPIRMNT

-836 AATIS
+836 AANVS
-841 LEALFSLPPNSWFE
+841 LETLFSLPPDSWLE
-855 APLTEDRRLQPLD
+855 AQLKDIGLLEALD

-883 LPWLIAY
+883 LPWLVAY

-909 NPGCKDDSNDDTSGF
+909 NPGRKTDPKDNNSGV
-924 WRLKLLTSTIT
+924 WRLKVLTTPIS
-935 EPSYARDNP
+935 ELSYARDNP

-964 LYLDILINRGDAAYR
+964 LYLDILLNRGDAAYR
-979 QMTADSLAEAKLWYV
+979 QMTADSMAEAKLWYI
-994 RAKRLLGPRPA
+994 RAKRLLGPRPDL
-1005 FTSIDP
+1005 TTIDP
-1011 WASISLE
+1011 WTRITLE
-1018 KLSAESSDELRKLEA
+1018 KLSATASDDLRKMEA
-1033 HVSQRD
+1033 NVSQRD
-1039 VVSALPSRSPARD
+1039 VALAVPSRSSAHD
-1052 NLLPLTADTPYLRR
+1052 NQSSLTADTPYFVR

-1094 KPLQLSLFATPL
+1094 KPLQLSLYATPL
-1106 SPHDLLSR
+1106 SPHALLSR
-1114 ADRGGNNQVTALHA
+1114 AAQGGNSHITALHT
-1128 QQFQAGHYRFQVMHA
+1128 QQIQAGHYRFQVMHA

-1169 EQIAQQYAHAWDL
+1169 EQIAQQYAQAWDL

-1197 EKNQSALRAGRRVV
+1197 EKNQLALRAGRRVV

-1217 FEKQLLEGINP
+1217 FEKQLLEGVNP

-1241 KVEIG
+1241 MVEIG
-1246 AYAAQAAAGIAML
+1246 AYTAQAAAGFAML
-1259 LPNIFGT
+1259 VPNIFGT
-1266 SNGGMRFEG
+1266 SNGGVRYEG
-1275 AAQAVQATL
+1275 AAHALQATL
-1284 QSEAHIKR
+1284 QGAAHIKR
-1292 SSAFH
+1292 SNALH

-1363 FCSVQLYQWLNNQ
+1363 FCSVQLYQWLNSQ

-1463 NDATLNQEWSALKT
+1463 SDATLNQEWSALKAN
-1477 DLLVNGTV
+1477 LLVNGIV

-1516 LGPYENIRATLTQ
+1516 LGPYENIKATLTQ

-1546 LHVHEEIALSTGLN
+1546 LHVQEEIALSTGLN
-1560 DNGLFTLNFDHDE
+1560 DSGLFTLNFDHDE
-1573 RYLPF
+1573 CYLPF

-1594 IDQAI
+1594 KDQTI
-1599 LLGSLTDIIVH
+1599 LLDSLTDIIVH
-1610 VRYTAKNLGGRA
+1610 VRYTAKNPGGRA

>member
-1 MSHTLNQQLNE
+1 MPHTLDHQLNE
-12 KLRDAQLALYLTHAV
+12 KLRDAQLAFYLTHAV
-27 PHDPALQALG
+27 PNDGRLTAFG
-37 LAQTLKTADD
+37 LAQTLKAAED
-47 LYAYWLLDVLVSQ
+47 LYSHWLLDVLVSQ

-65 RVACVI
+65 RVACAI

-89 ENVGMSPAQ
+89 ESEGMSPAQ
-98 LATWQ
+98 LTTWQ
-103 DTLHNY
+103 DTLHTY
-109 STWHANQQLRYF
+109 SIWHASQQLRYF
-121 PSTFLNPELRNNKT
+121 PATFLNPELRINKT
-135 ENFQQLENDINQNR
+135 DNFQQLENDINQSR
-149 IQSSTILS
+149 IQSSSILS
-157 AVQSYLGRFEDIAS
+157 AVQSYLGRFEDIAN
-171 LTTLNGYIDGEI
+171 LTTLNGYIDGGI
-183 NIAAN
+183 DNMAN
-188 EEINIKNNE
+188 
-197 SVKKNIASSVYY
+197 STYY
-209 FVGKSRAEK
+209 FVGKSRAEN
-218 TYYWRSLNM
+218 TYYWRSLDM
-227 AKRAMHP
+227 AKRAID
-234 SEDGTSTG
+234 SSATRTSTS

-254 WQKIP
+254 WQLIP
-259 LPASDNIP
+259 LPASENIP
-267 DRSVRPVFF
+267 DRSVRPVYF
-276 NNRLFIIWAQVIK
+276 NNRLFIIWAQVVE
-289 PTPSFSETDPLS
+289 PTPSFSEPAQLS
-301 DFKHDEDEQQYK
+301 DFKYDEDEKQYK
-313 ARSEAFLKTRLSK
+313 LRSESFLKTRLSK

-332 YQKYDGSWS
+332 YHKYDGSWS
-341 LPQIC
+341 MPQVC

-351 TLKVSPDGINAATTT
+351 TLKVSAEGINAATTT
-366 IATLDSSTRPPS
+366 IATLDSTTYPPS
-378 LFLGLHIETV
+378 LFLGLHIKGLKNSTDK
-388 SNNTHET
+388 T
-395 TTELTQGFYQAARLD
+395 TTELTQGFYQAVRLD

-418 YSVGTLRD
+418 YSAGTLQD
-426 FIATPTNAR
+426 FIANPDDTK

-446 HNKFNFNFHAPSS
+446 HNELNFNFHAPASQL
-459 RAVEVEHFTNMS
+459 VEVEYTS
-471 DHTDLAQ
+471 TPVDESTLA
-478 WNFEDKQKH
+478 WNYEGKQDNIKS
-487 INNISNTDGLRFN
+487 ISNEHELQLN
-500 TTTSALEVKSTLAD
+500 TTTNSLEIKSAVEKH
-514 DFPKRQRLNFK
+514 FPKHLKLTFE
-525 SNNGPNKVW
+525 SSTGPNKIRLELVVTFTVDGQPNTR
-534 LDLTVNLNVTDQP
+534 LDSY
-547 KLLLQP
+547 
-553 GSSIT
+553 SSIT
-558 FTQQTFAIKDVQDI
+558 FTQKALASRHLQQIVITNTRSLETFSDFIKPPSSEHLTELILENNQATIKLTDWT
-572 IIINTRNLQK
+572 INTDTFNQLI
-582 TSLFSVSQEIESH
+582 SLNSAPYMITVK
-595 VNLPDK
+595 LKPDSPE
-601 NNKITFDLK
+601 DL
-610 DLEVDKDIFSQLHI
+610 LNVLLFE
-624 SNSESYSI
+624 
-632 SVVIKSDDKEDPV
+632 
-645 KHLTFDNLTTTAFN
+645 HLKATAFN
-659 RTYKHIIIIPLDK
+659 RTYKQIVIIPLKDNP
-672 QTPTPKK
+672 PTSER
-679 ILRSNTLI
+679 ILRRNTLI
-687 IGEDYDEPRHFL
+687 IGEEDEARRYL
-699 KGTSLELKSGQS
+699 KDTFLELKPGQS
-711 ITSQVQLDAD
+711 ITTQVQLDAE
-721 SLRPYAEKNVQSA
+721 SLQPYAVTNKAAPTVSRQA
-734 LRSEQTEFTLLHG
+734 QITLLHG

-752 VETRYS
+752 VDIRHS
-758 QPYLLGYALKT
+758 QPYLLGYALKEV
-769 LTVTLDKN
+769 TVTLDKK
-777 AKAII
+777 AKSII
-782 PRAPKVKRIASN
+782 PLAPKLKRVLSN
-794 INSTTECMD
+794 ANSTTECID
-803 FSGSFIEH
+803 FSDSIIKR
-811 SDSLHQKE
+811 SDLPQQNE
-819 LREPIRLNT
+819 PRTPIRMNT

-836 AATIS
+836 AANVS
-841 LEALFSLPPNSWFE
+841 LEALFSLPPDSWFE
-855 APLTEDRRLQPLD
+855 APLTEDGQLQPLD

-909 NPGCKDDSNDDTSGF
+909 NPGCKTDVNDEMSGF
-924 WRLKLLTSTIT
+924 WRLKLLTTPIT

-979 QMTADSLAEAKLWYV
+979 QMTADSMAEAKLWYV
-994 RAKRLLGPRPA
+994 RAKRLLGPRPDL
-1005 FTSIDP
+1005 TTIDP
-1011 WASISLE
+1011 WTRITLE
-1018 KLSAESSDELRKLEA
+1018 KLSATASDDLRKLEA
-1033 HVSQRD
+1033 NVSQRD
-1039 VVSALPSRSPARD
+1039 VALAVPSRSSAHD
-1052 NLLPLTADTPYLRR
+1052 NQSSLTADTPYFVR

-1094 KPLQLSLFATPL
+1094 KPLQLSLYATPL
-1106 SPHDLLSR
+1106 SPHALLSR
-1114 ADRGGNNQVTALHA
+1114 AAQGGNSHITALHT
-1128 QQFQAGHYRFQVMHA
+1128 QQIQAGHYRFQVMHA

-1169 EQIAQQYAHAWDL
+1169 EQIAQQYAQAWDL

-1197 EKNQSALRAGRRVV
+1197 EKNQLALRAGRRVV

-1217 FEKQLLEGINP
+1217 FEKQLLEGVNP

-1241 KVEIG
+1241 MVEIG
-1246 AYAAQAAAGIAML
+1246 AYTAQAAAGFAML
-1259 LPNIFGT
+1259 VPNIFGT
-1266 SNGGMRFEG
+1266 SNGGVRYEG
-1275 AAQAVQATL
+1275 AAHALQATL
-1284 QSEAHIKR
+1284 QGAAHIKR
-1292 SSAFH
+1292 SNALH

-1363 FCSVQLYQWLNNQ
+1363 FCSVQLYQWLNSQ

-1463 NDATLNQEWSALKT
+1463 SDATLNQEWSALKAN
-1477 DLLVNGTV
+1477 LLVNGIV

-1499 GHYLRRIK
+1499 GHYLRRMK

-1516 LGPYENIRATLTQ
+1516 LGPYENIKATLTQ

-1546 LHVHEEIALSTGLN
+1546 LHVQEEIALSTGLN
-1560 DNGLFTLNFDHDE
+1560 DSGLFTLNFDHDE

-1594 IDQAI
+1594 KDQTI
-1599 LLGSLTDIIVH
+1599 LLDSLTDIIVH
-1610 VRYTAKNLGGRA
+1610 VRYTAKNPGGRA